1 MKEID
6 TKTLVR
12 RMSVKN
18 RITLMVILISVF
30 PILVISVY
38 SYTRAYLSVESTA
51 KAYAP
56 QALRSASRDI
66 CAAVQAEALF
76 LPEFLAAPD
85 GLPRFPETGARDA
98 AGAAVFQPG
107 VRRYVKAVRITSAA
121 GEPLYEW
128 GACPPE
134 WEDPARG
141 TASWELLPD
150 GQGSSIALHHPLTG
164 ADGTPAGFAR
174 VLFSPELLTAPL
186 QLSQNDSYNR
196 FVLIDR
202 AGGTLIGDSSRLS
215 VLEKA
220 AVAEVCSAPR
230 SAVPMYVEKGRGN
243 FTYHM
248 QVPSI
253 DWTLVLTAPY
263 TEMMK
268 PIQGIFF
275 ATLLCTI
282 LLLNFSVVVIDS
294 IDRPMNALVRSFGN
308 AAKMNFE
315 VELQDES
322 LDELGVLS
330 VAYNDIC
337 QQMKETLRKV
347 EKEQNDKRVAEIRML
362 QAQINPHFLFNT
374 LDSLRFASLMSNVPT
389 VSNGLAALSH
399 ILRGSILRDGSYITF
414 EQEVQNVED
423 YLTLQKLRSCELIR
437 LHREIEPELLRA
449 SIMKLLLQPIVENAV
464 IHGLRENQ
472 PLDIVLRARLRE
484 GRVHVEISDN
494 GRGFDQEQVP
504 KSEDGLPRSSK
515 KSGIGLSNV
524 RDRLYL
530 AYKENQSFGIES
542 APGRGT
548 TVRITMPYAPWEEPS
563 DV

>member
-1 MKEID
+1 
-6 TKTLVR
+6 
-12 RMSVKN
+12 
-18 RITLMVILISVF
+18 
-30 PILVISVY
+30 
-38 SYTRAYLSVESTA
+38 
-51 KAYAP
+51 
-56 QALRSASRDI
+56 
-66 CAAVQAEALF
+66 
-76 LPEFLAAPD
+76 
-85 GLPRFPETGARDA
+85 
-98 AGAAVFQPG
+98 
-107 VRRYVKAVRITSAA
+107 
-121 GEPLYEW
+121 
-128 GACPPE
+128 
-134 WEDPARG
+134 
-141 TASWELLPD
+141 
-150 GQGSSIALHHPLTG
+150 
-164 ADGTPAGFAR
+164 
-174 VLFSPELLTAPL
+174 
-186 QLSQNDSYNR
+186 
-196 FVLIDR
+196 
-202 AGGTLIGDSSRLS
+202 
-215 VLEKA
+215 
-220 AVAEVCSAPR
+220 
-230 SAVPMYVEKGRGN
+230 
-243 FTYHM
+243 M

-548 TVRITMPYAPWEEPS
+548 TVRITMPYAPWAEPS